1 MLCLD
6 LFPSLTNLTIAQQV
20 HCQCAKGNLWLVQA
34 PLCCPALQHI
44 LSLQNLVHIE
54 GLQHCPQLQQ
64 LWLFENKISSM
75 WGLQGCSQLERLFL
89 YSNSISQIEGLET
102 LTKLQVS
109 V

>member
-1 MLCLD
+1 M
-6 LFPSLTNLTIAQQV
+6 
-20 HCQCAKGNLWLVQA
+20 
-34 PLCCPALQHI
+34 
-44 LSLQNLVHIE
+44 VHIE

-109 V
+109 VHKHVTAALLMPGFGAHEGS